1 MTKWIV
7 MVFFYEKR

>member
-7 MVFFYEKR
+7 